1 MAFEIT
7 ATNTALCNSFVQKY
21 WALVAPVHK
30 IKNSFKSKLNELETT
45 LAGMVFSTTQEIA
58 DQLADLEQTTKDLIP
73 EDTVD
78 AVREVKNFVDG
89 CDCFFGTDEGGESA
103 VGAVL
108 GGLLG
113 IYDQIDDYVGQITYP
128 EFRAGAVANTL
139 NKILD
144 GAGLGLPYSNK
155 IADLLKR
162 ADCMVS
168 CMNSLCPATV
178 ATPEFQLILN
188 DLQELY
194 NILRLDDDPNSPNYG
209 KVKYDE
215 IYTAAGMSNEAIVNM
230 ESTIAGL
237 GETSTAAVE
246 GITKSV
252 NSIKN
257 AIKGGL
263 F

>member
-21 WALVAPVHK
+21 WSMVAPIHK
-30 IKNSFKSKLNELETT
+30 IKNAFKSKLNELETT
-45 LAGMVFSTTQEIA
+45 LSGMVFSTTQEIA
-58 DQLADLEQTTKDLIP
+58 DQLLNLENTTKGLIP
-73 EDTVD
+73 EDTID
-78 AVREVKNFVDG
+78 AVREVKLFVDG

-103 VGAVL
+103 VGAIL

-128 EFRAGAVANTL
+128 EFKAGAVANTL
-139 NKILD
+139 NQIVD

-155 IADLLKR
+155 IGDLLKDS
-162 ADCMVS
+162 DCMVS
-168 CMNSLCPATV
+168 CMSSLCPAT
-178 ATPEFQLILN
+178 AASPEFQLILN
-188 DLQELY
+188 DIQGLY

-215 IYTAAGMSNEAIVNM
+215 IYTAAGMSQAAIVNM
-230 ESTIAGL
+230 ESTITGL
-237 GETSTAAVE
+237 GDVQASAVE
-246 GITKSV
+246 GIEKSV
-252 NSIKN
+252 GSIKN

>member
-1 MAFEIT
+1 MAFEAT
-7 ATNTALCNSFVQKY
+7 ATLTSMCNSFVQKY
-21 WALVAPVHK
+21 WSLVEPVHK
-30 IKNSFKSKLNELETT
+30 IKDAFQTKLNELEVE
-45 LAGMVFSTTQEIA
+45 LASMVFSTTQEIA
-58 DQLADLEQTTKDLIP
+58 DQLNDLENTTKDLIP
-73 EDTVD
+73 EDTID

-89 CDCFFGTDEGGESA
+89 CDCFFGTEGGEESA
-103 VGAVL
+103 VGVVL

-113 IYDQIDDYVGQITYP
+113 IYDQIDDYVGQIVYP
-128 EFRAGAVANTL
+128 EFRAGAVADTL

-162 ADCMVS
+162 ADCMVE
-168 CMNSLCPATV
+168 CMQALCPAT
-178 ATPEFQLILN
+178 AAAPEFQLILN

-194 NILRLDDDPNSPNYG
+194 NILRLDDNPASPNYG
-209 KVKYDE
+209 KIKYDE
-215 IYTAAGMSNEAIVNM
+215 IWTAAGMSQQAIVNM

-237 GETSTAAVE
+237 GEVAGEATRGIENSVTA
-246 GITKSV
+246 
-252 NSIKN
+252 IKT